1 VEFLSFSHCLYWKD
15 GKGATPEETFYTILS
30 SYSSLFSTI
39 PSGKIPSILQDI
51 GTEIEGVVWERG
63 RMGDLPGS
71 LLVNSENC
79 TETLYVFSFRKF
91 RLDPSVV

>member
-51 GTEIEGVVWERG
+51 GTEIEGVVWGRG
-63 RMGDLPGS
+63 ADGRSPRKSFGQ
-71 LLVNSENC
+71 
-79 TETLYVFSFRKF
+79 FRKLH
-91 RLDPSVV
+91 RNSVCVLFS